1 MTARRLI
8 TAAGL
13 AGTASRIGSRARAAF
28 TLVEMLVAVA
38 AIGIIALGLSR
49 LFASTSETVR
59 VGKRVSAM
67 NEYAGMLER
76 TLRAD
81 IQAMSRNAPMVI
93 RHREIGGSAPNGG
106 VLLFRDE
113 RDGFS
118 RPRRI
123 DQMVFFVERPTTS
136 MRMPMADDRFPIG
149 AAARVAYGHGLK
161 RELFSGGAPDSAALS
176 PTLNDTNSAAI
187 TFGQPNPDGRI
198 GPNEFAS
205 DWILLRHLTALVPPD
220 ASATPSTV
228 TGALGTA
235 WPDSLVQVRLL
246 PATPSL
252 FRNEVANS
260 AAQNIESG
268 VPWARAGDTSVVPN
282 VASGLVDVAAMDL
295 AAMRARLM
303 QGLDPFDP
311 SLTPEAMGQYFPQG
325 TSSTASV
332 NPTIENSVP
341 TYTKK
346 WMAMLLPGGEYP
358 IGSGPESFDYATSND
373 SAPEYRVRAELT
385 PPDFTGN
392 RNNAR
397 FPDAEAFK
405 RADQLMLS
413 ASNFVPGC
421 TEFIVE
427 WSFGRRFP
435 DSDPNGRAGELIW
448 HGLPRYR
455 FPDGDRTNF
464 QDANRL
470 ADVYRGETTNTS
482 AHAADVVYQGYQLYD
497 SSSDQIVSV
506 GRSVL
511 GDLIHYPL
519 GSDGLNNRPWQQG
532 LALYSFFG
540 LIDPSYRQPSITA
553 PATSSIFP
561 GGYTGLDPNAPT
573 SLPWAWPTLLRVTIS
588 LVDPADP
595 STEQTYEFIFDVP
608 QSNPSAF

>member
-8 TAAGL
+8 NAAGL
-13 AGTASRIGSRARAAF
+13 AGRAGSRARGAF
-28 TLVEMLVAVA
+28 TLVEMLVSVA

-59 VGKRVSAM
+59 IGKRVSAM

-76 TLRAD
+76 TMRAD
-81 IQAMSRNAPMVI
+81 IQAMSRNAPLVI
-93 RHREIGGSAPNGG
+93 RHREIGGSATNQG
-106 VLLFRDE
+106 VLLHQDE
-113 RDGFS
+113 REGYS
-118 RPRRI
+118 RTRRI
-123 DQMVFFVERPTTS
+123 DQMVFFVERPTAS
-136 MRMPMADDRFPIG
+136 MRMPMADDRFPVG
-149 AAARVAYGHGLK
+149 AAARVYYRHGLK
-161 RELFSGGAPDSAALS
+161 RELFSGGTPDSAALS
-176 PTLNDTNSAAI
+176 PTLDDTNAAASNVS
-187 TFGQPNPDGRI
+187 FGAV

-205 DWILLRHLTALVPPD
+205 DWILLRHLTALVPPQ
-220 ASATPSTV
+220 AGETPSTV
-228 TGALGTA
+228 PAALNSV

-260 AAQNIESG
+260 VTENLENGA
-268 VPWARAGDTSVVPN
+268 PWARAGDLRVVPN

-295 AAMRARLM
+295 AAVRSRIM
-303 QGLDPFDP
+303 QGVNPFDT
-311 SLTPEAMGQYFPQG
+311 SLTPEAMGQYFPLG
-325 TSSTASV
+325 TSSGGSV
-332 NPTIENSVP
+332 NPTIEDSVP

-358 IGSGPESFDYATSND
+358 IGSGPTSFDLATTSGT
-373 SAPEYRVRAELT
+373 APEHRIRAELA

-392 RNNAR
+392 RNSAR

-435 DSDPNGRAGELIW
+435 DADINGRAGELIW

-482 AHAADVVYQGYQLYD
+482 AHAEDVVYQGYQLYD
-497 SSSDQIVSV
+497 SSGDQIVSV
-506 GRSVL
+506 GRAVL
-511 GDLIHYPL
+511 SDLIHYPL
-519 GSDGLNNRPWQQG
+519 GSDAMMNRPWPQG
-532 LALYSFFG
+532 LALYSIFG
-540 LIDPSYRQPSITA
+540 LLDPSYRRPPITA
-553 PATSSIFP
+553 PPNSAIFP
-561 GGYTGLDPNAPT
+561 GGYTGLDPTAPAT
-573 SLPWAWPTLLRVTIS
+573 LPWAWPTLLRVTIS

-595 STEQTYEFIFDVP
+595 SVEQTYEFIFDVP
-608 QSNPSAF
+608 QSDSSAF